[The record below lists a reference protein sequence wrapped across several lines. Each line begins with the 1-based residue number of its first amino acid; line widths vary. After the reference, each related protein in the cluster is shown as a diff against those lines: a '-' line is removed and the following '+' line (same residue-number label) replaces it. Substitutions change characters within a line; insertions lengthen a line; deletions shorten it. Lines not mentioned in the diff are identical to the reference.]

1 MADGLRQG
9 LKDGIAKTGGKP
21 GAPTSSVEHKLK
33 QIEMNTKSEEAKE
46 KLRALGK
53 MTDNEIQ

>member
-1 MADGLRQG
+1 LRQG